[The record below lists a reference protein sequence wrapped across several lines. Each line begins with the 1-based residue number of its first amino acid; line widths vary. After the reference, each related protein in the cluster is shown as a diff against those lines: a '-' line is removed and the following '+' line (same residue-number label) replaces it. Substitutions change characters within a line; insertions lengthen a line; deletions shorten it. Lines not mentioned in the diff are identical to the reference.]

1 MPIESAGEINEIKL
15 NDVEKTKKTW
25 LELIINHLSYCWRL
39 NIVKE
44 SVMELRNGRCSQNF
58 SIIYSA

>member
-25 LELIINHLSYCWRL
+25 LELINQSPKLL
-39 NIVKE
+39 LTLK
-44 SVMELRNGRCSQNF
+44 
-58 SIIYSA
+58 YS